1 MIMGVFMSE
10 VAKVIEVVGKSD
22 ISWED
27 AVSKAIFVASKT
39 VHDIKGVEVEKLTG
53 KVSDGKITK
62 YKATVKLIFVVE

>member
-1 MIMGVFMSE
+1 MSE

-53 KVSDGKITK
+53 KVSDGKIVK